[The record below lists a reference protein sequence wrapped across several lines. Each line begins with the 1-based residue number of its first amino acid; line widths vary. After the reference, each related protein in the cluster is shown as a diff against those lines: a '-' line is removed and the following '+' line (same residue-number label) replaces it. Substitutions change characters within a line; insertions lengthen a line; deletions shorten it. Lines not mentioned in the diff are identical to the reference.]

1 MQRSPFKGLL
11 SGGKMKPQGFFI
23 TGTDTGV
30 GKTIVTACLLS
41 LYRKHSLNVG
51 IMKPVE
57 TGVDPECSS
66 SANSDAKFLM
76 EIARCDDPLS
86 LVSPIRLKPAAS
98 PYQAAKMGNRPINID
113 AIRQSFH
120 TLAGKYEN
128 MLVEGAGGLLVPLT
142 FNYLVCDLV
151 RDLGLPLLVVGRNA
165 LGTLNHTLLTLRVAK
180 QEGIPVRG
188 VILNRTEPGESNA
201 IEKDHAAIITEL
213 SGVPVLGEIPFIG
226 NVSDESFTDERLNL
240 LETNLRFDL
249 LSPGQ

>member
-1 MQRSPFKGLL
+1 
-11 SGGKMKPQGFFI
+11 MKPQGFFI
-23 TGTDTGV
+23 TGTDTSV

-41 LYRKHSLNVG
+41 LYQKHSLSVG
-51 IMKPVE
+51 VMKPVE

-76 EIARCDDPLS
+76 EIARCDDPLA
-86 LVSPIRLKPAAS
+86 LVSPIRLKIPAS
-98 PYQAAKMGNRPINID
+98 PYQAAKMENRPINID
-113 AIRQSFH
+113 AIIQSFH

-142 FNYLVCDLV
+142 SNYLVCDLI

-180 QEGIPVRG
+180 QEGISVRG
-188 VILNRTEPGESNA
+188 VILNRCELGESNA
-201 IEKDHAAIITEL
+201 IEKEHAKIITEL

-226 NVSDESFTDERLNL
+226 NVSDESFKGEI
-240 LETNLRFDL
+240 LEQMESNLRFDL
-249 LSPGQ
+249 IKPE